1 MTLDAIARLMA
12 PILPFTSDEIW
23 QYMPGRDGK
32 EFNIH
37 LALLSEVNADFKDDA
52 LANRW
57 DFLLKVRGEVTKALE
72 AARAQKLIGHP
83 LDAAVTISATGD
95 AYDQLQHFAADLR
108 SLLIVS
114 QASLVKDDAL
124 ENAYLSDDI
133 DGLLIGVTPAPGA
146 KCERCWVHDTTVGS
160 HNDQPTICQRCKDA
174 LDQI

>member
-1 MTLDAIARLMA
+1 MRGVARVRQNIAQRHE
-12 PILPFTSDEIW
+12 EIEARRAELTRVHGE
-23 QYMPGRDGK
+23 QVAYK
-32 EFNIH
+32 E
-37 LALLSEVNADFKDDA
+37 
-52 LANRW
+52 
-57 DFLLKVRGEVTKALE
+57 ALE
-72 AARAQKLIGHP
+72 AARGQKLIGHP

-114 QASLVKDDAL
+114 QASLVKDSAL

-133 DGLLIGVTPAPGA
+133 EGLLISVTPAPGA

-160 HNDQPTICQRCKDA
+160 HSDQPTICQRCKDA